1 MSNFTKTDPS
11 GNHPHVD
18 TDKCSGR
25 LNRASSLQKQK
36 QTNSFGFGPGCVLLQ
51 LSVCPVGGNRQIGHV
66 LWTAGTILVEEDSSM
81 GGEAERRSG
90 ESATD
95 VSPEIRGRAFVT
107 G

>member
-1 MSNFTKTDPS
+1 M
-11 GNHPHVD
+11 
-18 TDKCSGR
+18 
-25 LNRASSLQKQK
+25 
-36 QTNSFGFGPGCVLLQ
+36 
-51 LSVCPVGGNRQIGHV
+51 SVCPVGGNRQIGHV